1 MKLFKELFVEPSE
14 SKTKVFNLRKN
25 LIAQSQ
31 KLIDDSLKNK
41 IKIDKDEIFKISLSS
56 FLKPE
61 KNRDVKDIALIS
73 LYLSQMKKFMK
84 LFSDNFNSV
93 EDPFHF
99 EHLKRISNTIMYNKF
114 EKNRIV
120 VKFGEEGKKFF
131 LILKGEVQ
139 VILPTKKSVSMRQR
153 EYKRYLF
160 LLYIYKEYEMLK
172 LVIKDNKLNQ
182 KSDMFDPSQ
191 YFFSDE
197 NMNNIININNKDK
210 LKNRFEDSKKVT
222 FNYNYKGL
230 KSGFDKIE
238 KRKTITSKN
247 LGNDFNGYKTKFK
260 DFEKE
265 KTLRKLMKYYLFPEE
280 LAFYEKT
287 KNINLKEVDNGIH
300 VTPIEYIFRI
310 SDFINIKVDTPLKEN
325 NTDDDFFMNDDLI
338 SNYFIYEYKKLT
350 ELQTGDCFGDLALTG
365 NNIKRTATIVSIEEC
380 HFACLT
386 RELYS
391 AFIEKGNERIRNNK
405 INYLLSIKILK
416 PFPKFILEKKLFNH
430 FAFKTFIKDKFL
442 LKTNEINN
450 DIIFLKDGVFEVSF
464 NGNLEDLNNLIIFFY
479 REFNNLANKKEK
491 EKLEKNIINNLRLIE
506 AQKYKIEGLFQR
518 DIKKEFSYVLFLV
531 NAPSIF
537 GFRETEKK
545 KTKFVINQKKRI
557 KEKTYVYYSNFSVK
571 CHISKGEYI
580 YIDKNIFYKH
590 IYGTDSL
597 VQEETKNYILDY
609 LKKIMKRL
617 LNIRYSKLW
626 NLFLSNG
633 FDKILNSNINFE
645 KTQYGEDIY
654 DAVNKLLAG
663 IKGGQMYTNELSRNI
678 NNYFENTEKI
688 NKSQKQLIKIVNQ
701 KCENDKLKEIIQQKQ
716 NREGKTDNNIKY
728 NSYKVNINS
737 IFFKNPISINSYSVN
752 KNETEKSNKIK
763 MRKRIIREKFLQN
776 KESINKSINDMNCKY
791 LNTKNSKKYR
801 SISANIL
808 TNTNTS
814 DKDLKKNNL
823 LNNFT
828 KKGFIFLKQAKNFSN
843 MRKQNS
849 LLSSTDSY
857 VKKKIKI
864 YNFQTPKMDNLS
876 LVENNKYNEVTM
888 LGGNKFKNF
897 IKKLNLS
904 RNSPNS
910 SRNICYNSH
919 FNYLKK
925 SQEKY
930 EKERVN
936 YVIKSTRILFTKT
949 KNLDKIVRRKR
960 LHSAL

>member
-1 MKLFKELFVEPSE
+1 M
-14 SKTKVFNLRKN
+14 
-25 LIAQSQ
+25 
-31 KLIDDSLKNK
+31 
-41 IKIDKDEIFKISLSS
+41 
-56 FLKPE
+56 
-61 KNRDVKDIALIS
+61 
-73 LYLSQMKKFMK
+73 
-84 LFSDNFNSV
+84 
-93 EDPFHF
+93 
-99 EHLKRISNTIMYNKF
+99 
-114 EKNRIV
+114 
-120 VKFGEEGKKFF
+120 
-131 LILKGEVQ
+131 
-139 VILPTKKSVSMRQR
+139 
-153 EYKRYLF
+153 
-160 LLYIYKEYEMLK
+160 
-172 LVIKDNKLNQ
+172 
-182 KSDMFDPSQ
+182 
-191 YFFSDE
+191 
-197 NMNNIININNKDK
+197 
-210 LKNRFEDSKKVT
+210 
-222 FNYNYKGL
+222 
-230 KSGFDKIE
+230 
-238 KRKTITSKN
+238 
-247 LGNDFNGYKTKFK
+247 
-260 DFEKE
+260 
-265 KTLRKLMKYYLFPEE
+265 
-280 LAFYEKT
+280 
-287 KNINLKEVDNGIH
+287 
-300 VTPIEYIFRI
+300 
-310 SDFINIKVDTPLKEN
+310 
-325 NTDDDFFMNDDLI
+325 
-338 SNYFIYEYKKLT
+338 
-350 ELQTGDCFGDLALTG
+350 ALTG

-430 FAFKTFIKDKFL
+430 FAFKNFIKDKFL

-491 EKLEKNIINNLRLIE
+491 EKLEKNMIKNIRLIE
-506 AQKYKIEGLFQR
+506 AQKYKIESILQR

-545 KTKFVINQKKRI
+545 KTKFIINQKKRI

-626 NLFLSNG
+626 NLLLSNG
-633 FDKILNSNINFE
+633 FDKKVNSNINLE
-645 KTQYGEDIY
+645 KNQYGEDIY

-678 NNYFENTEKI
+678 NNYFENTEKM
-688 NKSQKQLIKIVNQ
+688 NKSQKQLIKIVKQ

-728 NSYKVNINS
+728 NSCKVNINS

-801 SISANIL
+801 SISANVL

-857 VKKKIKI
+857 VRKKIKI